1 MEIILREDIEKLGR
15 RGEIVKVA
23 DGYARNFLLP
33 RKLAVVATDANKKI
47 IEQERQ
53 AWLKRE
59 AKLESE
65 AQELAKLLSSL
76 TLEIAQRAGEDGTL
90 FGSVTTQAISDAL
103 QKQGYT
109 VERKKILLD
118 DPIKRVGEYKV
129 PIRLHRNVTV
139 EIGLRVVP
147 EEV

>member
-47 IEQERQ
+47 IGQERQ

-65 AQELAKLLSSL
+65 AQELAKLLSSI

-109 VERKKILLD
+109 VERKKILLE

>member
-47 IEQERQ
+47 IGQERQ

-65 AQELAKLLSSL
+65 AQELAKLLSSI
-76 TLEIAQRAGEDGTL
+76 TLEIAQRAGGDGTL

-109 VERKKILLD
+109 VERKKILLE

>member
-109 VERKKILLD
+109 VERKKILLE